1 MKDRFF
7 FDTNVLVYAYT
18 KANRDKQQKAKLLLQ
33 TSIGKIIIISAQVIN
48 EFYSV
53 MQRNKVEHNQI
64 KNDIFEMSKLFNI
77 SDINFKLIK
86 KALTIK
92 ESYHF
97 SLWDS
102 LIIAS
107 ALQNNCTIL
116 YTEDMQH
123 NQIIEDTL
131 KIINPFK

>member
-1 MKDRFF
+1 M
-7 FDTNVLVYAYT
+7 DTNILVYAYT
-18 KANRDKQQKAKLLLQ
+18 ETDKEKQIKTRQLLQ
-33 TSIGKIIIISAQVIN
+33 NSIGKIVIISAQVIN
-48 EFYSV
+48 EFYSA
-53 MQRNKVEHNQI
+53 MQKNKVEHNQI
-64 KNDIFEMSKLFNI
+64 KKDIFEMSVLFNI

-86 KALTIK
+86 EALNIK
-92 ESYHF
+92 ETYKF

-107 ALQNNCTIL
+107 ALENNCKIL

-123 NQIIEDTL
+123 EQIIENTL